1 MPKPRVVR
9 RTRRKPSV
17 VHAELFLHV
26 EVDAN
31 KAIGVL
37 GVEGGESRLY
47 AILKDHGVY
56 VVSGEVTTRF

>member
-1 MPKPRVVR
+1 MK
-9 RTRRKPSV
+9 RTDTQRETV
-17 VHAELFLHV
+17 ATV

-37 GVEGGESRLY
+37 GVEGGEGRLY

>member
-17 VHAELFLHV
+17 VHAELVLHV
-26 EVDAN
+26 EVDVN

-37 GVEGGESRLY
+37 GVEGGEGRLY